1 VGAGRSDD
9 LHAADVV
16 DSAGD
21 EEAELLR
28 ELEDGQG
35 EAALESAEG
44 AAEEPT
50 EEVAIDVAEADPLE
64 EAGDAEAEEEE
75 EAEVEEAGE
84 TEVAEKTSIEGQPAV
99 VFATAATDW

>member
-35 EAALESAEG
+35 EAAMESAEG

-64 EAGDAEAEEEE
+64 EAGDAEAEE
-75 EAEVEEAGE
+75 VGGGEEAGE